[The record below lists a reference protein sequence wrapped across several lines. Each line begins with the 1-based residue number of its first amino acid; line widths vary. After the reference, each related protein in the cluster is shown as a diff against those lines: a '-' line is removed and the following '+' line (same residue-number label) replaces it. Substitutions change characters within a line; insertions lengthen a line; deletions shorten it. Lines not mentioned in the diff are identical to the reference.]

1 MISVKTV
8 KSNGYNEV
16 YILENG
22 VVFLYDKLYG
32 KGTIVLNNIESKD
45 IQFDFDPK
53 PVCFFKGEVLILD
66 GNMLKIYDLH
76 GNLKRDQ
83 ELDIDPHNSSVHR
96 IGSNRVYVRSKSLI
110 YRLATNHTGEKEFVL
125 SPLTAAPTFYEAQCS
140 RTVGKKIQVYSHPDC
155 WTFDPDEIE
164 WVRTVWVDNNVLFY
178 EKTKD
183 TIEKIYIENN
193 TVVRELITNDNESFK
208 ETLWKEEGA
217 SLIDADFDRDSRE
230 LVVLY
235 DR

>member
-22 VVFLYDKLYG
+22 VVFLYDRLYR

-53 PVCFFKGEVLILD
+53 PVCFFKDEVLILD
-66 GNMLKIYDLH
+66 GNILKIFNLQGD
-76 GNLKRDQ
+76 LKREQ

-96 IGSNRVYVRSKSLI
+96 VGSNRIYVRSESLI
-110 YRLATNHTGEKEFVL
+110 YRLVTDNIDEGRYIL
-125 SPLTAAPTFYEAQCS
+125 SPLTASPTFYSVQCS
-140 RTVGKKIQVYSHPDC
+140 RTIGNKIQVYSHPDC
-155 WTFDPDEIE
+155 WTFNPDEIS
-164 WVRTVWVDNNVLFY
+164 WIRTVWVDNSMLFY
-178 EKTKD
+178 QKTKN
-183 TIEKIYIENN
+183 TVEKIYKENEKI
-193 TVVRELITNDNESFK
+193 VRELLINEEFSK
-208 ETLWKEEGA
+208 EVLWKEEGA
-217 SLIDADFDRDSRE
+217 VLIDADFDHETRE